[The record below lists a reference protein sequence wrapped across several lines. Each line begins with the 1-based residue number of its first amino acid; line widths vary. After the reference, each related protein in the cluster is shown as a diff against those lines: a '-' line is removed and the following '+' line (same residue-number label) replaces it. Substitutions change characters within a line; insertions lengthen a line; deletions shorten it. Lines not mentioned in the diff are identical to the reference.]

1 MKTVNTLDTA
11 KASQQSD
18 LPTKILKQNSH
29 YFAEYFYENINQ
41 CISKSIFP
49 SDLKLA
55 DVTPVYKKE
64 LKNAKDNYRPVSIL
78 SNISKIYERC
88 FVEATTHNTAW

>member
-1 MKTVNTLDTA
+1 MKKELKTLDTA

-18 LPTKILKQNSH
+18 IPNKMLKQNPD
-29 YFAEYFYENINQ
+29 YFAEYFHENINQ

-55 DVTPVYKKE
+55 DVNPVCKKK
-64 LKNAKDNYRPVSIL
+64 LNNSKDSYS
-78 SNISKIYERC
+78 SFSM
-88 FVEATTHNTAW
+88 